1 MVTLRLLLSI
11 WLAAAAV
18 RAEATWAV
26 DPGQA
31 LLTVDGAAFSAFS
44 HRVTGRLLEQEDG
57 AVRVEL
63 RMPLESLV
71 TGSATQARRVPR
83 DGELLFDLVGTGA
96 ATDGSL
102 ELEGTLTIRGV
113 TQPVRI
119 TLVLARLNAMTFGHA
134 TIVAW
139 PKVMAFKR
147 ASTSVIRTGCVT
159 PRMVSVPSSS
169 SDPSVAAPVPT
180 RSKSS
185 SPSRGTRRAWV
196 ALPVT
201 SESSGIRSS
210 TRTAPSS
217 CSSSLP
223 MTR

>member
-1 MVTLRLLLSI
+1 MMSLRLLLSI

-18 RAEATWAV
+18 RAEGTWAV
-26 DPGQA
+26 EPGQA
-31 LLTVDGAAFSAFS
+31 LLTVDGPPFSAFS

-71 TGSATQARRVPR
+71 TGSVSQARRVPR
-83 DGELLFDLVGTGA
+83 DGELLFELVGTGA

-134 TIVAW
+134 AIVVHLRDFGFPLPAGMRDTARIE
-139 PKVMAFKR
+139 VD
-147 ASTSVIRTGCVT
+147 TGL
-159 PRMVSVPSSS
+159 RLEH
-169 SDPSVAAPVPT
+169 
-180 RSKSS
+180 
-185 SPSRGTRRAWV
+185 
-196 ALPVT
+196 ALA
-201 SESSGIRSS
+201 SSG
-210 TRTAPSS
+210 
-217 CSSSLP
+217 
-223 MTR
+223 

>member
-1 MVTLRLLLSI
+1 MADQGQRWFGNRPGMRTAIVGPFYHSVQNSY
-11 WLAAAAV
+11 AAAAV

-31 LLTVDGAAFSAFS
+31 LLTVDGPPFSAFS

-71 TGSATQARRVPR
+71 AGSASQAGRVPR

-134 TIVAW
+134 AIVVHLRDFGFPLPAGMRDAARIE
-139 PKVMAFKR
+139 VD
-147 ASTSVIRTGCVT
+147 TGL
-159 PRMVSVPSSS
+159 RLEH
-169 SDPSVAAPVPT
+169 
-180 RSKSS
+180 
-185 SPSRGTRRAWV
+185 
-196 ALPVT
+196 ALA
-201 SESSGIRSS
+201 SSG
-210 TRTAPSS
+210 
-217 CSSSLP
+217 
-223 MTR
+223 

>member
-1 MVTLRLLLSI
+1 MRSLRVLLSI

-26 DPGQA
+26 EPGQA
-31 LLTVDGAAFSAFS
+31 LLTVDGPPFSAFS

-71 TGSATQARRVPR
+71 TGSVSQARRVPR
-83 DGELLFDLVGTGA
+83 DRELLF
-96 ATDGSL
+96 

-134 TIVAW
+134 AVVVHLRDFGFPLPAGMRDAARIEVD
-139 PKVMAFKR
+139 
-147 ASTSVIRTGCVT
+147 TGL
-159 PRMVSVPSSS
+159 RLEH
-169 SDPSVAAPVPT
+169 
-180 RSKSS
+180 
-185 SPSRGTRRAWV
+185 
-196 ALPVT
+196 ALA
-201 SESSGIRSS
+201 SSG
-210 TRTAPSS
+210 
-217 CSSSLP
+217 
-223 MTR
+223 

>member
-1 MVTLRLLLSI
+1 MKSLRLLLSI

-31 LLTVDGAAFSAFS
+31 LLTVDGPPFSAFS

-71 TGSATQARRVPR
+71 TGSVSQARRVPR
-83 DGELLFDLVGTGA
+83 DGELLFDLAGTGA

-134 TIVAW
+134 AIVVHLRDFGFPLPAGMRDTARIE
-139 PKVMAFKR
+139 VD
-147 ASTSVIRTGCVT
+147 TGL
-159 PRMVSVPSSS
+159 RLEH
-169 SDPSVAAPVPT
+169 
-180 RSKSS
+180 
-185 SPSRGTRRAWV
+185 
-196 ALPVT
+196 ALA
-201 SESSGIRSS
+201 SSG
-210 TRTAPSS
+210 
-217 CSSSLP
+217 
-223 MTR
+223 